1 MIHAYDEM
9 YVDSAMNNLGD
20 AFDYT
25 ACDLNMDKDEF
36 LKLFISTGIA
46 EEFGNGN
53 PKYIMGMSGPEL
65 VEEVLNEAGIERLVP
80 PSSDNINKHRDYWCG
95 WILAFYQWYSKR
107 PFSNI
112 ARHIKMS
119 DIESMFDLYHE
130 APEEKFVDTVEKMI
144 KGKNEPTRLQVIRKN
159 CGITQ
164 NELAKQSGVSLR
176 SIQMYE
182 QRNKDINKAQME
194 TVNNLAKV
202 LGCRMEDLMEY

>member
-20 AFDYT
+20 AFDYV
-25 ACDLNMDKDEF
+25 ASDLNMDKDEF

-80 PSSDNINKHRDYWCG
+80 PSSENINKHIDYWCG

-119 DIESMFDLYHE
+119 DIEVMFDLYHE
-130 APEEKFVDTVEKMI
+130 APEEKFADTVEKMI
-144 KGKNEPTRLQVIRKN
+144 QEKNEPTRLQVIRKS

-202 LGCRMEDLMEY
+202 LGCKMEDLMEY